1 MFLLFAFAFVVLLGL
16 GGIIFLIIT
25 LSQGESMR
33 EGRLKKLVT
42 ERPSMDEKTFIES
55 LVHKG
60 YEESLVKKLYS
71 ELGWYLSEQPQFGL
85 HPSDNA
91 EKDYWIPKENITDL
105 VERLYAQAQGRRP
118 LLADWA
124 AWDQRTSKAP
134 VAVLENM
141 LRFATNK

>member
-16 GGIIFLIIT
+16 GGIIFLIVT

-33 EGRLKKLVT
+33 EGRLKKLIS
-42 ERPSMDEKTFIES
+42 ERPSMDEQTFIAA
-55 LVHKG
+55 LIQKG

-71 ELGWYLSEQPQFGL
+71 ELAWYLSEQPQFGL
-85 HPSDNA
+85 NPSDNA

-105 VERLYAQAQGRRP
+105 AERLYAQVQGRRP

-124 AWDQRTSKAP
+124 AWDQRTGKAP
-134 VAVLENM
+134 IAVLENM